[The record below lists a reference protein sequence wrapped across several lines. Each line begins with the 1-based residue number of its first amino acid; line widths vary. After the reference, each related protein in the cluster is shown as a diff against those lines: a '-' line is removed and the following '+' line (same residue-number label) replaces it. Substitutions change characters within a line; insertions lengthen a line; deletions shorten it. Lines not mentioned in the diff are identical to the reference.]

1 MDKFVKISLLYG
13 LLLLIFACSNNPG
26 NNNSSD
32 ARLSAFFDKAQNPSL
47 PDSIRKVYIDSVYA
61 ELADSPNDTLTRFY
75 YRKAAEEYYNL
86 GEYDRSLSASKKIID
101 LAIDAKDTTDI
112 VKALHNSG
120 VSYYAKEDNDSAFY
134 YYSQA
139 EKLYGKL
146 GDLGALGETVL
157 YKAYVYYN
165 AGLYGLCESE
175 AFKALKLLQN
185 ENKTVHIYNCYN
197 IIATALDGQDDN
209 QEAIKYYNDALSEL
223 DKFAQEGY
231 PESTIALY
239 RASCYNN
246 LGGVYVKIENHDK
259 AIGLYTEALNT
270 PNLKTESPAL
280 YAKLLNNLAYAKFKS
295 GDFSD
300 LPEMF
305 HQSLHIRDS
314 LQNISG
320 IVASNK
326 HLGEFFLHKQ
336 DTTKAIMYLKQA
348 YKQADEINS
357 HFDILTT
364 LKMLS
369 EIDRKNPFYSNKY
382 ITVSD
387 SLQEVSKKNRDYFAR
402 IEYETAKLQTEK
414 EELIKKN
421 SFIIGVSAVILL
433 FVAAIFIIYYLNSR
447 NKKLLLIQEQQ
458 KANEEIYQLMFEQ
471 QSKIEKVREEEKSR
485 IAMELHDGILNNIYA
500 VRLNLEFINKKSDE
514 ESVAK
519 RKEYIKELQKV
530 EMEIRGVSHN
540 LSRNVVFQD
549 KNFRDLLESMITSQ
563 MNNFNTVF
571 EADIDPEIDWEN
583 MPNTQK
589 VNIYRIIQE
598 GLQNINKYSNAGH
611 ALVEVKK
618 DGKNINI
625 SIIDNGVGFD
635 PDKTKGGIGI
645 KNLKKRAASL
655 NGQMSIN
662 SGEGMGS
669 RIEVVFPH

>member
-1 MDKFVKISLLYG
+1 MDRFIKYFLFCGALLCIY
-13 LLLLIFACSNNPG
+13 AC
-26 NNNSSD
+26 NNNYDNRDKSD
-32 ARLSAFFDKAQNPSL
+32 ARLSSLFDRSANTAA
-47 PDSIRKVYIDSVYA
+47 PDSVRTAYVDSLYI
-61 ELADSPNDTLTRFY
+61 ELEDKPNDTVTRFY
-75 YRKAAEEYYNL
+75 LGKTAEQYHKLEK
-86 GEYDRSLSASKKIID
+86 YDRSLSASKK
-101 LAIDAKDTTDI
+101 LFKLSVDAKDTVDI
-112 VKALHNSG
+112 AKALHNSG
-120 VSYYAKEDNDSAFY
+120 VTYYTKENNDSAFY

-146 GDLGALGETVL
+146 GDLGNLGETVL

-165 AGLYGLCESE
+165 AGLYSLCESE

-185 ENKTVHIYNCYN
+185 ENKTSHIYACYN
-197 IIATALDGQDDN
+197 LIATALDGLDNN
-209 QEAIKYYNDALSEL
+209 QEAIKYYKLALKEL
-223 DKFAQEGY
+223 DKFVQEGY
-231 PESTIALY
+231 PETTIQLY

-246 LGGVYVKIENHDK
+246 LGGVYVKINDHAE
-259 AIGLYTEALNT
+259 AIKLYNDALNT
-270 PNLKTESPAL
+270 PNLKTDSPAL
-280 YAKLLNNLAYAKFKS
+280 YAKLLNNLAFAKFKS
-295 GDFSD
+295 GDFSN
-300 LPEMF
+300 LPGMF
-305 HQSLHIRDS
+305 IQSLNIRDS
-314 LQNISG
+314 LNNISG

-326 HLGEFFLHKQ
+326 HLGEYYLYKQ

-357 HFDILTT
+357 HYDILTT

-369 EIDRKNPFYSNKY
+369 EIDSKNPFYSNKY

-387 SLQEVSKKNRDYFAR
+387 SLQDVAKKNSDYFAR

-414 EELIKKN
+414 EELMKRN

-471 QSKIEKVREEEKSR
+471 QSKIEKVREEEKRR

-540 LSRNVVFQD
+540 LSRNLVFQD
-549 KNFRDLLESMITSQ
+549 KNFKDLLQSMITSQ
-563 MNNFNTVF
+563 INTFNTVF
-571 EADIDPEIDWEN
+571 EADIDPEIDWDN

-598 GLQNINKYSNAGH
+598 GLQNINKYSNAAH

-618 DGKNINI
+618 EGKNISI

-655 NGQMSIN
+655 NGQMVID
-662 SGEGMGS
+662 SGVGMGS
-669 RIEVVFPH
+669 RIDVVFPQ